1 MHQTVECCS
10 SPALPERYSI
20 LDGRFFGIGTNW
32 LQAKKVVNYAE
43 SGDEN
48 DDEDE
53 EVFIPT
59 TRTSK
64 TKPRVLKRRK
74 TKEASDEE
82 DYSQEAGEAAGDID
96 EGLY

>member
-1 MHQTVECCS
+1 MECCS
-10 SPALPERYSI
+10 SPVLPERYSI
-20 LDGRFFGIGTNW
+20 LDGHLPAIVTNR
-32 LQAKKVVNYAE
+32 LQAKRAVNYAE

-48 DDEDE
+48 DNEDE

-59 TRTSK
+59 TRASK

-74 TKEASDEE
+74 TKEARDEE
-82 DYSQEAGEAAGDID
+82 DYSHGADEAAEDID

>member
-1 MHQTVECCS
+1 MT
-10 SPALPERYSI
+10 ERNLAVTI
-20 LDGRFFGIGTNW
+20 ANR

-64 TKPRVLKRRK
+64 TKPRGSKRRR
-74 TKEASDEE
+74 TKEISDEE
-82 DYSQEAGEAAGDID
+82 DYSQGADGAAEDID